1 MYLPLHVVGHL
12 FFMILMLILLVIGI
26 IRAHRKGP
34 DWFKKHKQSVLFG
47 IFSGTVGF
55 MIMVIFKVLNK
66 YPHFFSQHSRYGL
79 ATLILLIFT
88 PVLGF
93 MLVKQKLRQRLIH
106 IIPGVFV
113 VIIGITAAVLG
124 MIMILHG

>member
-12 FFMILMLILLVIGI
+12 FFMILMLSLLVIGI

-47 IFSGTVGF
+47 IFSGTIGF
-55 MIMVIFKVLNK
+55 LIMAIFKVLNE
-66 YPHFFSQHSRYGL
+66 YPHFFSNHSKYGL
-79 ATLILLIFT
+79 AALILLMIT

-93 MLVKQKLRQRLIH
+93 MLVKQKLKQRLIH
-106 IIPGVFV
+106 KIPGVFV
-113 VIIGITAAVLG
+113 VIIGVIAAVLG
-124 MIMILHG
+124 VLTIFYG